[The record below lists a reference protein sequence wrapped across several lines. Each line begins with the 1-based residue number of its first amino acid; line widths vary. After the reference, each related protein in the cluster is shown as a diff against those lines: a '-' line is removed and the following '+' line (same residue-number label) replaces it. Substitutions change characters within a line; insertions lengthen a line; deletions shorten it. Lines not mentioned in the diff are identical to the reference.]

1 LRDDAPLR
9 LEEGACLPLR
19 SKFGR
24 CTTCAS
30 ACPAGVLKVTP
41 ASVELADGCLRCGR
55 CAAACPTEA
64 LSLEGHGMAVSAQ
77 AGAGALTVECW
88 KVDRARTAGNAVR
101 IPCLGALSTGRVL
114 ELWRASG
121 EAGLELVDRGW
132 CSACSAGGGEAHPAQ
147 RALDAANLWLEA
159 LGVETRRLA
168 KRVQRPLP
176 PEEMPAEIP
185 APATEQP
192 LSRRQFL
199 RSLSTPVPVGGRG
212 APAFPAGKRHE
223 SAERRRTL
231 NALGAIAAERG
242 AALPDELFPRL
253 ANNGACA
260 DHRVCTGAC
269 PTGALTV
276 DAADGRAALEF
287 DAETCIACGACE
299 RACPEHALSLD
310 AHGGQRGRR
319 IVALHRQERCA
330 SCGETYSAKEAGDGL
345 CLSCRKTRK
354 FLRSGAAL
362 WRAAR
367 Q

>member
-1 LRDDAPLR
+1 MAVNA
-9 LEEGACLPLR
+9 E
-19 SKFGR
+19 
-24 CTTCAS
+24 AS
-30 ACPAGVLKVTP
+30 AG
-41 ASVELADGCLRCGR
+41 
-55 CAAACPTEA
+55 
-64 LSLEGHGMAVSAQ
+64 
-77 AGAGALTVECW
+77 GALTVECW
-88 KVDRARTAGNAVR
+88 KVDRARTAGNTVR
-101 IPCLGALSTGRVL
+101 ISCLGALSTGRVL

-132 CSACSAGGGEAHPAQ
+132 CKACSAGGGGCHPAQ

-159 LGVETRRLA
+159 LGVESPRQARFV
-168 KRVQRPLP
+168 RRPLP
-176 PEEMPAEIP
+176 SKEMPLELP
-185 APATEQP
+185 EPATERP
-192 LSRRQFL
+192 VSRRQFL
-199 RSLSTPVPVGGRG
+199 RSLSTPVPVGGPG

-231 NALGAIAAERG
+231 NALGAIAVERG
-242 AALPDELFPRL
+242 AALPDELFPRV

-260 DHRVCTGAC
+260 DHRICTGAC
-269 PTGALTV
+269 PTGALAV
-276 DAADGRAALEF
+276 KAVDGRAALEF

-310 AHGGQRGRR
+310 AHGGQRGLR
-319 IVALHRQERCA
+319 IVALHRQQRCA
-330 SCGETYSAKEAGDGL
+330 SCGETYSAKEADDAL